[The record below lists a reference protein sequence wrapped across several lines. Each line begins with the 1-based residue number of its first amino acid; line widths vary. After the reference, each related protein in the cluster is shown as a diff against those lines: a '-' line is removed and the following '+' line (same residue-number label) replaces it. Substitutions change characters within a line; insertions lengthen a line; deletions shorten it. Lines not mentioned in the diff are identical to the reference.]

1 MKAEIS
7 FDGSLHLE
15 AAKALEQIDGK
26 ALRGCQPWQKI
37 KCQQQFHSSVSCPAS
52 VYMVIKDQLHTLLK
66 TLQLRKGIL

>member
-37 KCQQQFHSSVSCPAS
+37 KCQQQFRSSVSCPAS